1 MGLSQLGLK
10 VSQYTSH
17 QTLYYHVLGVVSH
30 SSSASLNKNFSHAD
44 LRNRLETSE
53 LECQRV
59 SDNLEQMTAQKM
71 ALERDVATLQKQ
83 NVGLRA
89 SNETLVRS
97 VIHIQL
103 TVYLPIIA

>member
-10 VSQYTSH
+10 VSLYISH

-30 SSSASLNKNFSHAD
+30 SSASLNKYFSHAD

-97 VIHIQL
+97 VIHIEL
-103 TVYLPIIA
+103 IVYLPIIA